1 MRLVKEMI
9 EIGASLDTVWA
20 ILENFGDVATWAP
33 YMRHSALIGEQKTG
47 VGTRRKLRHDWG
59 FHIEEAVT
67 DWDTGRG
74 FAFDVIKAPYP
85 MKNVRETWVI
95 EHGNGRTTVAS
106 TVEYSMGLEWLGL
119 LLDTALVQ
127 HIVRR
132 EMRAGLR
139 GLKACAER
147 GTPAAQ
153 GVS

>member
-1 MRLVKEMI
+1 MRLVKETI
-9 EIGASLDTVWA
+9 EIRASLDVVWA

-59 FHIEEAVT
+59 FYIEEAVT
-67 DWDTGRG
+67 EWDTGRG

-95 EHGNGRTTVAS
+95 EHGNGRTVVAS
-106 TVEYSMGLEWLGL
+106 TVEYSMGLDSLGL

-147 GTPAAQ
+147 TMSAAQ

>member
-1 MRLVKEMI
+1 MRLVKETI
-9 EIGASLDTVWA
+9 EIGASLDVVWA
-20 ILENFGDVATWAP
+20 ILENFGDVAAWAP

-47 VGTRRKLRHDWG
+47 VGTRRKLRHHWG
-59 FHIEEAVT
+59 FRIEEAVT
-67 DWDTGRG
+67 EWDTGRG
-74 FAFDVIKAPYP
+74 FAFDVSKAPYP

-95 EHGNGRTTVAS
+95 EHGNGRTVVAS

-139 GLKACAER
+139 GLKACAESSR
-147 GTPAAQ
+147 
-153 GVS
+153 